1 MNFELGPSAMCRR
14 RQIFED
20 KQARFTITVLWL
32 LFLIVKSEV
41 KQQIGRRWHCID
53 FCFVGRRNGTKG
65 TQSERSSQTL

>member
-20 KQARFTITVLWL
+20 KQARFTIRVLWL

-41 KQQIGRRWHCID
+41 KKQIGRRWHCID
-53 FCFVGRRNGTKG
+53 FFLRRA
-65 TQSERSSQTL
+65 TQRNQRHSV